1 MVFHDLSL
9 LAASPDACH
18 ASRKKAK
25 IKAKTLIKKPSKII
39 EIASCWS
46 LFQLLALDHPKNHQ
60 NDLTEPCPGASR
72 GAKTAQRGAK
82 SGPRAA
88 KTAPRAPR
96 AVLAAICRPTAGP
109 QRPPGGHFGLLG
121 ARCSTLRGAIFEASA
136 ASSAAFR
143 EALSLASRPLE
154 STAPEAKKA
163 RKCQN
168 QEPANTSESR
178 HVKKM
183 RKQRPRQQRRSK
195 QPLAPKRQANKRWS
209 AVSRLRR
216 ITISGRTKPVVYYAG
231 RLAALSA

>member
-1 MVFHDLSL
+1 MLVAFS
-9 LAASPDACH
+9 ASDAGPSKKSTQM
-18 ASRKKAK
+18 ASRS
-25 IKAKTLIKKPSKII
+25 PS
-39 EIASCWS
+39 
-46 LFQLLALDHPKNHQ
+46 P
-60 NDLTEPCPGASR
+60 EPPGASR
-72 GAKTAQRGAK
+72 GPPGRAKTAQRGAK

-88 KTAPRAPR
+88 KTAPRAAQER
-96 AVLAAICRPTAGP
+96 LQSGLGGHLAPNCRPRGP

-121 ARCSTLRGAIFEASA
+121 ARFSTLRGPIFEASA

-183 RKQRPRQQRRSK
+183 RKQRPRQQRQSK
-195 QPLAPKRQANKRWS
+195 QPLAPKRQANKGGRRCRACGAFRRPPL
-209 AVSRLRR
+209 AVRR
-216 ITISGRTKPVVYYAG
+216 ACLKWL
-231 RLAALSA
+231 RLALARPKSARIRFHGRPRHRRPLSP